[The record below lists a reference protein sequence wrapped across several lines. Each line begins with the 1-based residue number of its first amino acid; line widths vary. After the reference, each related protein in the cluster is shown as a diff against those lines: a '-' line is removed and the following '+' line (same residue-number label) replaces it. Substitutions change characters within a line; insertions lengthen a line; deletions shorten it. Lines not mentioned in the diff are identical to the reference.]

1 MHDIGAVHVC
11 ICIIYNSVHSKFEKI
26 YFPYCVFFNVC
37 LACQSIRMDIIY
49 CFSSLLSDVVFVT
62 SNYNI
67 IFNLH
72 NNIQKHAVQ
81 DCLRNQ
87 SGVCMLTQCYIHW
100 PHNYSIIISMYLTGY
115 ITP

>member
-1 MHDIGAVHVC
+1 
-11 ICIIYNSVHSKFEKI
+11 
-26 YFPYCVFFNVC
+26 
-37 LACQSIRMDIIY
+37 MDIIY

-87 SGVCMLTQCYIHW
+87 SGVCMLTQSYAIYIGH
-100 PHNYSIIISMYLTGY
+100 
-115 ITP
+115 ITIV